1 MSYSEREASMGSLC
15 QSKPAV
21 SNTNSTQTYTP
32 AGQAG
37 MQDIYNRVSAAAS
50 TPYNPYQGQL
60 VAGLD
65 QVTQNGIGGIN
76 ANANAAQPY
85 YAQAQNYATAGASD
99 ISQDEIAKYN
109 NPYQQNVIDATRANF
124 NETNQQQQS
133 AQRGNA
139 ALKGALGGDRV
150 GVAGAELTRQQNLA
164 QNPIIAGM
172 YQQGYDKSLAAAQ
185 ADRAAK
191 AQGASQFGALGNA
204 AQTSALQG
212 GQAQIGAGQVAQQT
226 EQNKLGANYQQYLNA
241 QAYPYQQAQFLSQYG
256 MPALTGQGGTTTG
269 QQQKTEQAAQASPFS
284 QALGVGLTA
293 AGLFTGNPFMAMGG
307 AGSMFG
313 GGSSGGIG
321 TYANNGSNQNP
332 WMNNSSAGM
341 TWAADGGRINKSD
354 GGSVSP
360 QGAAS
365 NPYFASG
372 GFLDTV
378 RSIRSALRE
387 HYAEGG
393 VVGRR
398 NFGDGGRT
406 YRDAI
411 SGIESSGRYDAT
423 GPLLPGGRQ
432 AIGRYGIMAEN
443 IPQWS
448 RDALGR
454 EISREEFAKS
464 PQLQDAIFDHR
475 FGKYVDKYGPAG
487 ASKAWFAGEKG
498 MNNPNARDALGTSV
512 SGYES
517 KFNRAMGIPSQ
528 DREQLAAMAGGQERP
543 QSASS
548 MLMDKYAPQGED
560 MSAARKRAIALG
572 LSMVAGGGGS
582 GFADGGA
589 INKNFGG
596 GTSAIERNADFDSRF
611 QPFAPI
617 TGGASFN
624 PANAGIPGIPRVQ
637 QGFDDMEQGQ
647 KPMWQD
653 PQGLPATGQRQDIT
667 ANPFAPPDVAGPGGW
682 GAQEDPPSSA
692 NDTDREQTADGEG
705 PHTDI
710 TSRDRTDRQD
720 PYAVYEGNKPQG
732 TSSDDI
738 RYGLMAAGLGILG
751 GKSSNALTNIGE
763 GGLKGLMAY
772 QGSKKQRESAE
783 LVARR
788 LMQQS
793 EQFNQNLDLH
803 ERQFNRQQGVDNQ
816 RAERDERRLDIQEKA
831 LGIRSDAMQQRL
843 LDKAEKAR
851 ADAGKKESAGIDDD
865 TASFLADRVLAGDNK
880 ALTNLG
886 RGAQGG
892 ENILKIQKLV
902 AQKASANGMDARDI
916 LAATAEQSGLSSSQR
931 TFGTQIAKMAV
942 NSTEALGAIKL
953 GYEASDGVPRTNW
966 VPVNEAI
973 QKYQAG
979 TSSPELARFG
989 ASNLAIINTYARAI
1003 SPTGTPTVHDKEEA
1017 QKLLSTATGPDAY
1030 KAILQQM
1037 EKEIAIAHGAPLKAK
1052 KELETIR
1059 KAPKDSADHAEPP
1072 AADGPASVKA
1082 APAGKVR
1089 PSWAPTDAVDWT
1101 TSGAPKWK
1109 DKNGVIHEGSQ

>member
-1 MSYSEREASMGSLC
+1 MGSLC

-21 SNTNSTQTYTP
+21 SNSTQTYTP
-32 AGQAG
+32 KGAEG

-65 QVTQNGIGGIN
+65 PVTQSGISGIN
-76 ANANAAQPY
+76 ANASAAQPY
-85 YAQAQNYATAGASD
+85 YNQAQQYATAGASA
-99 ISQDEIAKYN
+99 ITPEEIASYN
-109 NPYQQNVIDATRANF
+109 NPYQQQVIDATRANF

-139 ALKGALGGDRV
+139 ALKGALGGDRA

-164 QNPIIAGM
+164 QNPVIAGM

-191 AQGASQFGALGNA
+191 ANGASQFGALGNA

-269 QQQKTEQAAQASPFS
+269 QKTEQAAQASPFS

-293 AGLFTGNPFMAMGG
+293 AGLFSGNPFMAMGG

-313 GGSSGGIG
+313 SNTGWSNGSAPQGTGANLGGYGGS
-321 TYANNGSNQNP
+321 YN
-332 WMNNSSAGM
+332 
-341 TWAADGGRINKSD
+341 ADGGRINKSD

-360 QGAAS
+360 QGAMQ

-423 GPLLPGGRQ
+423 GPLLPSGRQ

-454 EISREEFAKS
+454 EVSREEFANS

-512 SGYES
+512 AGYES

-528 DREQLAAMAGGQERP
+528 DREQLAAMAGGQDHP

-548 MLMDKYAPQGED
+548 MLMDKYAPRGQD

-572 LSMVAGGGGS
+572 MAMVSGGGGS
-582 GFADGGA
+582 GFADGGV
-589 INKNFGG
+589 IYKNAGG
-596 GTSAIERNADFDSRF
+596 GFAMPWERPKSG
-611 QPFAPI
+611 PPYG
-617 TGGASFN
+617 GGAFGAEEPIVEDYKAN
-624 PANAGIPGIPRVQ
+624 PNDRVGG
-637 QGFDDMEQGQ
+637 GFDAMQGGNPYGVQTPEAPAAFGQNAPVEQSNWPEASPEEEG
-647 KPMWQD
+647 PPRAPEGD
-653 PQGLPATGQRQDIT
+653 GGEGL
-667 ANPFAPPDVAGPGGW
+667 
-682 GAQEDPPSSA
+682 S
-692 NDTDREQTADGEG
+692 GEG

-720 PYAVYEGNKPQG
+720 PYAVYQGNMPQG
-732 TSSDDI
+732 TSADDI

-763 GGLKGLMAY
+763 GGLKGLVAY

-793 EQFNQNLDLH
+793 EQFNQNLDYKDRDLARREAADAAREDLANKRLGFQ
-803 ERQFNRQQGVDNQ
+803 ERNMNARQQQLIDREDARVKA
-816 RAERDERRLDIQEKA
+816 AEA
-831 LGIRSDAMQQRL
+831 
-843 LDKAEKAR
+843 KAEEAR
-851 ADAGKKESAGIDDD
+851 
-865 TASFLADRVLAGDNK
+865 R
-880 ALTNLG
+880 
-886 RGAQGG
+886 
-892 ENILKIQKLV
+892 
-902 AQKASANGMDARDI
+902 
-916 LAATAEQSGLSSSQR
+916 
-931 TFGTQIAKMAV
+931 
-942 NSTEALGAIKL
+942 
-953 GYEASDGVPRTNW
+953 
-966 VPVNEAI
+966 
-973 QKYQAG
+973 
-979 TSSPELARFG
+979 
-989 ASNLAIINTYARAI
+989 
-1003 SPTGTPTVHDKEEA
+1003 KEEA
-1017 QKLLSTATGPDAY
+1017 KPSPAERAVDTAFGKEYASWVAGGGFKSTQQNLKQLDEIIGQLKSGDDNISGPIAGRLPSWIAEKPTAVQERVAGVIQNSL
-1030 KAILQQM
+1030 KAILGGQFT
-1037 EKEIAIAHGAPLKAK
+1037 EKEAKQMIDRTYNPQLSEEENADRLIRLVTTMRGAAEMKQKAAQHFEKFNTLKGFNGSTEIDLKDIEREADLGK
-1052 KELETIR
+1052 KFVPR
-1059 KAPKDSADHAEPP
+1059 PKD
-1072 AADGPASVKA
+1072 
-1082 APAGKVR
+1082 APE
-1089 PSWAPTDAVDWT
+1089 
-1101 TSGAPKWK
+1101 GAYESRIV
-1109 DKNGVIHEGSQ
+1109 NGVREYRDRQGNLIK

>member
-1 MSYSEREASMGSLC
+1 MGSLC

-21 SNTNSTQTYTP
+21 SNSTQTYTP
-32 AGQAG
+32 AGQSG

-65 QVTQNGIGGIN
+65 PVTQSGISGIN
-76 ANANAAQPY
+76 TNANAAQPY
-85 YAQAQNYATAGASD
+85 YNQAQQYATAGASA
-99 ISQDEIAKYN
+99 ITPEEIASYN
-109 NPYQQNVIDATRANF
+109 NPYQQQVIDATRANF

-139 ALKGALGGDRV
+139 ALKGALGGDRA

-164 QNPIIAGM
+164 QNPVIAGM

-191 AQGASQFGALGNA
+191 ANGASQFGALGNA

-241 QAYPYQQAQFLSQYG
+241 QAYPYQRAQFLSQYG

-269 QQQKTEQAAQASPFS
+269 QKTEQAAQASPFS

-313 GGSSGGIG
+313 SNTGWSNGSAPQGTGANLDGYGGS
-321 TYANNGSNQNP
+321 YN
-332 WMNNSSAGM
+332 
-341 TWAADGGRINKSD
+341 ADGGRVNKSD

-365 NPYFASG
+365 NPYFANG

-448 RDALGR
+448 REALGR
-454 EISREEFAKS
+454 EISREEFANS

-512 SGYES
+512 AGYES

-528 DREQLAAMAGGQERP
+528 DREQLAAMAGGQDRP

-548 MLMDKYAPQGED
+548 MLMDKYAPQPQGQD

-572 LSMVAGGGGS
+572 MAMVSGGGGS

-589 INKNFGG
+589 IYKNAGG
-596 GTSAIERNADFDSRF
+596 GFAMPWERPKSGLPYGGGAFGAEEPIVEDYKANPNDRVGGGFDAMQGGNPYGMQTPEAPAAPAAFGQNAPVEQSNWPEASPEEEGPPRAPEGAAGPVETAGGGVQSDEMSSRNA
-611 QPFAPI
+611 
-617 TGGASFN
+617 
-624 PANAGIPGIPRVQ
+624 
-637 QGFDDMEQGQ
+637 
-647 KPMWQD
+647 
-653 PQGLPATGQRQDIT
+653 
-667 ANPFAPPDVAGPGGW
+667 
-682 GAQEDPPSSA
+682 
-692 NDTDREQTADGEG
+692 
-705 PHTDI
+705 
-710 TSRDRTDRQD
+710 DRQD
-720 PYAVYEGNKPQG
+720 PYAVYQGNMPQG
-732 TSSDDI
+732 TSADDI

-763 GGLKGLMAY
+763 GGLKGLVAY

-793 EQFNQNLDLH
+793 EQFNQNLDLR
-803 ERQFNRQQGVDNQ
+803 ERHQSQSEDLANKRLGFQERNMNARQQQLIDREERRAAQEQWKPLGVDKDGNTILYNQ
-816 RAERDERRLDIQEKA
+816 KDGSRKVVEANIQPKMTKEEEIVLKNDIKRMDD
-831 LGIRSDAMQQRL
+831 IRKEANDSREMVNAADKGLAAI
-843 LDKAEKAR
+843 DKAATGWQGGLTPNWAAGSATQSLRAAMNAITLDNGQKMKGSFSNKDIIFLKEMLGGDW
-851 ADAGKKESAGIDDD
+851 ADADTLRLGFNGIK
-865 TASFLADRVLAGDNK
+865 V
-880 ALTNLG
+880 
-886 RGAQGG
+886 GAQRQQAMSDFY
-892 ENILKIQKLV
+892 ERYR
-902 AQKASANGMDARDI
+902 ANNKTLQGADNAWDHY
-916 LAATAEQSGLSSSQR
+916 LAA
-931 TFGTQIAKMAV
+931 
-942 NSTEALGAIKL
+942 N
-953 GYEASDGVPRTNW
+953 
-966 VPVNEAI
+966 PV
-973 QKYQAG
+973 
-979 TSSPELARFG
+979 
-989 ASNLAIINTYARAI
+989 
-1003 SPTGTPTVHDKEEA
+1003 
-1017 QKLLSTATGPDAY
+1017 
-1030 KAILQQM
+1030 
-1037 EKEIAIAHGAPLKAK
+1037 LK
-1052 KELETIR
+1052 
-1059 KAPKDSADHAEPP
+1059 KDPN
-1072 AADGPASVKA
+1072 
-1082 APAGKVR
+1082 APAGFTVDER
-1089 PSWAPTDAVDWT
+1089 AGRADYSDYLRPIPSWV
-1101 TSGAPKWK
+1101 PK
-1109 DKNGVIHEGSQ
+1109 GSRFNEETREYIDIDGKKKKAQ